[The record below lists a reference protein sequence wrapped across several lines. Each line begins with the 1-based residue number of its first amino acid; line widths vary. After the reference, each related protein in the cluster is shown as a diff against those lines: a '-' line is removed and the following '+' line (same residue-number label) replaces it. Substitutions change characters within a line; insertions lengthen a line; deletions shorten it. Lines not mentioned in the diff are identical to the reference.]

1 MIGTLGSFWWR
12 SFLNVWW
19 FWWQQSCCVVACAPI
34 LSYPAH
40 THTIQRWLNVP
51 SRVKLVV
58 VSFLVIIIMI
68 MTRRRKEKNR
78 RQGKKCALPVC
89 VLVGNDGRQFLLF
102 YLQLARSQRHHNFF
116 SFGEGKTGPKSQDAH
131 THTHTHTHT
140 HLDGEVV
147 VWEERED
154 VKYYAPS
161 ARERG

>member
-58 VSFLVIIIMI
+58 WSFLVIIIMI
-68 MTRRRKEKNR
+68 MTRRRTEKTDIK
-78 RQGKKCALPVC
+78 GKSVRCPC
-89 VLVGNDGRQFLLF
+89 VLVMTAGNLCFFNLRLV
-102 YLQLARSQRHHNFF
+102 RSQRHHNLF

-131 THTHTHTHT
+131 TRTHTHTPWWRSSS
-140 HLDGEVV
+140 LRGA
-147 VWEERED
+147 RRCL
-154 VKYYAPS
+154 KYYAPS